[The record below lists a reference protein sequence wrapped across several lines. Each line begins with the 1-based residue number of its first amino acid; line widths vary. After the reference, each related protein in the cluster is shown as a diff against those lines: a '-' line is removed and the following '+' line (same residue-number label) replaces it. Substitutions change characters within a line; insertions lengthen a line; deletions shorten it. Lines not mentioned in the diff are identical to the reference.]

1 MTLVMQEKQ
10 PSPKKSQLRGIQSL
24 NKMQQG
30 IIRIMAQYADGSPI
44 EPKGILS
51 KWRNDCGV
59 VAKEK
64 SKIVWSWDDVSKDMQ
79 ETLWVFI
86 KEHYIFPFEQENIGK
101 NDTLEIISNALWRF
115 RHALNMYY
123 VQRGLSLLNWIGVYH
138 AKRMGYIHTTIYHS
152 RIHSPQQ
159 QDERAEHEE

>member
-64 SKIVWSWDDVSKDMQ
+64 CKIVWSWDDVSKDMQ

-115 RHALNMYY
+115 IHALNMYY
-123 VQRGLSLLNWIGVYH
+123 VQRGLSLLNRIGVYH

-152 RIHSPQQ
+152 RSHSPQQ